1 MAKKFITREGLEKLK
16 QKLDYLKSHR
26 RKEMALR
33 IKKLIE
39 QGDIVESPAYD
50 QAQNEL
56 QEVEGKIQ
64 QLENT
69 IKNLVV
75 AKVKEKDVVSLG
87 SKVTLRYD
95 KNTIEYT
102 IVGFNEAD
110 LSQNKISYESPI
122 GQALLDHKRGDVVE
136 VQTPKGT
143 VRYKILS
150 VE

>member
-56 QEVEGKIQ
+56 QEAEGEIQ

-75 AKVKEKDVVSLG
+75 AKVKEKDVVNLG

-102 IVGFNEAD
+102 IVGFDEAD

-122 GQALLDHKRGDVVE
+122 GQALLNHKRGDVVE
-136 VQTPKGT
+136 VQTPKGM

-150 VE
+150 VD